1 MKRIRFRFTKAK
13 WNTKA
18 LADITRVFA
27 EEFPDS
33 EVLIV
38 RAGQNMPILDFNIYV
53 EDVDEEKI
61 KKTEK
66 RILEVMTEHDISHI
80 VLRGVKVFDV
90 ENQ

>member
-18 LADITRVFA
+18 LASITKVFA

-33 EVLIV
+33 DVLIV

-61 KKTEK
+61 KETEK
-66 RILEVMTEHDISHI
+66 KILEVMTEHGISHI
-80 VLRGVKVFDV
+80 VLRGVKIFDV